1 MLSQEFIFHLTQLP
15 KQRCE
20 ESVFYHFDNYVF
32 FMCDFD
38 REIIWNQMNIT
49 A

>member
-20 ESVFYHFDNYVF
+20 ESVSYRFHNF